1 MKKILMADDD
11 AGIRELLSFYL
22 RQADFDITIAVDGQQ
37 ALDIARNEK
46 FDLLL
51 LDVMM
56 PYLSGIDIVKKLRAE
71 GNFTPILVLTARD
84 DDEMKLL
91 GLGLGA
97 DDYLDK
103 TTSMSEIVV
112 RVEGLIRRA
121 QTYSTVQSDKKEEI
135 VPFDNNNLEIN
146 FQKKT
151 VKLSGSA
158 VELTK
163 REFEI
168 LDFLI
173 QHQGKIVSR
182 NELLQKFWGINDD
195 EAETRTMDVLVGR
208 LRKKLDHHYIKS
220 KRGYGYYFE
229 DSRDSAEI

>member
-1 MKKILMADDD
+1 MKKILIADDD
-11 AGIRELLSFYL
+11 AGIRELLSFYF
-22 RQADFDITIAVDGQQ
+22 RQADFEIRLALDGQE
-37 ALDIARNEK
+37 ALDVARTES

-56 PYLSGIDIVKKLRAE
+56 PYLSGIDIVKKLRKE

-103 TTSMSEIVV
+103 TTSMSEIVI
-112 RVEGLIRRA
+112 RAEGLIRRA
-121 QTYSTVQSDKKEEI
+121 QTYSGQTKEI
-135 VPFDNNNLEIN
+135 TSVFDNDDLKVD
-146 FQKKT
+146 FQKKS
-151 VKLSGSA
+151 VKLAGTT

-168 LDFLI
+168 LEFLI
-173 QHQGKIVSR
+173 QRQGQIVSR
-182 NELLQKFWGINDD
+182 DELLQKFWGINND

-208 LRKKLDHHYIKS
+208 LRKKLNQHYIKS

-229 DSRDSAEI
+229 EDKDLTHEKN